1 MAKAGRRKPRKQI
14 SSNIGARRVPKAVT
28 SQTSEGVRKKSSM
41 GMDLGTGM
49 SEEMAWTVKPTA
61 RPRGMSL
68 RTLRRAAAKFQW
80 MPSVKGRDQRGG
92 KKNQGGVRGM
102 MWGAAI
108 PKTR

>member
-14 SSNIGARRVPKAVT
+14 SSNMGARRVPKAVT

-49 SEEMAWTVKPTA
+49 REEMAWTAKPRT

-68 RTLRRAAAKFQW
+68 KALRRAVGRSHW
-80 MPSVKGRDQRGG
+80 MPSVKERFQRRG
-92 KKNQGGVRGM
+92 KMNQE
-102 MWGAAI
+102 AI
-108 PKTR
+108 RV